1 MIEGRAEDLARL
13 TARADEL
20 AGRVVELGG
29 QRLDHLRQ
37 TLRALSPQSTLD
49 RGYAVVQTA
58 DGHVARDA
66 ATVAAGDAVIVT
78 LARGS
83 LDAAVTATRTADV

>member
-1 MIEGRAEDLARL
+1 MIESRADDLARL

-20 AGRVVELGG
+20 AGRVVELGSQQLG
-29 QRLDHLRQ
+29 HLRQ

-58 DGHVARDA
+58 GGSVARDA
-66 ATVAAGDAVIVT
+66 ADVAAGSAILVT
-78 LARGS
+78 LARGT
-83 LDAAVTATRTADV
+83 LDAEVRAAHPGD